1 MWLLLWLLQK
11 AIEDKLAGCNCLKSA
26 LRSLNPNP
34 ALAKTLPGNCGISLG
49 FTMSANIDC
58 TKFVL
63 LFIKGSMRNQL
74 TRIIT
79 LKNYASPE
87 DKHEKGKLIKRFGVA
102 DSV

>member
-79 LKNYASPE
+79 LKNYASP
-87 DKHEKGKLIKRFGVA
+87 GVFKLGMSLRINMRKVN
-102 DSV
+102 